1 VTVGFVLAQISD
13 PHIVERGIEMSPGLD
28 TAPFL
33 TAAVR
38 HLMGLSS
45 VPNLVLVTGDLVND
59 GGPDQYDHL
68 RELLAPLTLPY
79 CLVPGNHD
87 DVDTMRAY
95 FPRHAAGV
103 GRPRGDEVI
112 EGEVRVVVLDSSR
125 RDEPAG
131 ELDDAQLAW
140 LEAVLEADRSK
151 PTVIALHH
159 PPFRTGIDVMDVMGL
174 STRTAAAFE
183 AIVSRHGQIERILAG
198 HLHRSI
204 TARFGGTIAM
214 TVPGTAHAVT
224 LALHPDD
231 PPAWNLE
238 PPAVTLHTWVAGT
251 GLVTHT
257 QAIGD
262 WPATT
267 YG

>member
-1 VTVGFVLAQISD
+1 VTVGFVVAQISD
-13 PHIVERGIEMSPGLD
+13 PHIVERGREMSPGLD

-33 TAAVR
+33 TAAIR
-38 HLMGLSS
+38 HLMRLSTP
-45 VPNLVLVTGDLVND
+45 PNLVLVTGDLVND
-59 GGPDQYDHL
+59 GDTEQYVHL

-87 DVDTMRAY
+87 DIDTMRAH

-103 GRPRGDEVI
+103 GRPRCDEVI
-112 EGEVRVVVLDSSR
+112 EGGIRVVVLDSSR
-125 RDEPAG
+125 RGEPGG

-140 LEAVLEADRSK
+140 LEAVLETDRSK

-159 PPFRTGIDVMDVMGL
+159 PPFRTGIDLMDAMGM
-174 STRTAAAFE
+174 SERASAALE
-183 AIVSRHGQIERILAG
+183 AIVSRHGQVERIVAG

-204 TARFGGTIAM
+204 TARFGGTVAM

-238 PPAVTLHTWVAGT
+238 PPAVTLHTWVAGR
-251 GLVTHT
+251 GLVTHM